1 MGQKDQGQEELKMP
15 VEIRQ
20 VGKNTAEK
28 TELQES
34 LTDPG
39 KSALRKY
46 QDLVVGLPG
55 LWALAKYEFLTTL
68 LGPLP
73 GALGLVVRQKSYK
86 FLFGRVGRGVVIGK
100 SVTIRHGHKI
110 RLGDNVVI
118 EDYAVLD
125 AKGTD
130 NKGIVI
136 GDNVMIGRG
145 TVISCKN
152 GDISIGDNTNI
163 AMQCFIQSARQVTIG
178 RNNLFSAYCY
188 LIGGGDHKT
197 DRTDVPII
205 AQGQVV
211 RGITLEDNCLLGAG
225 AKIQDGVH
233 IGRDA
238 IIGTGA
244 VVRDNVC
251 QFGVAVG
258 IPAKVIRRR
267 IGEGDRTTAM
277 SEGKK

>member
-1 MGQKDQGQEELKMP
+1 MRQKDQEQDEINRP

-20 VGKNTAEK
+20 VEEGGADK

-55 LWALAKYEFLTTL
+55 LWALAKYEFLTSL
-68 LGPLP
+68 FGPLP
-73 GALGLVVRQKSYK
+73 GAIGLVLRQTFYKS
-86 FLFGRVGRGVVIGK
+86 LFGQVGRSVVIGK

-110 RLGDNVVI
+110 RLGNNVVI
-118 EDYAVLD
+118 DDYAVLD
-125 AKGTD
+125 AKGTS

-136 GDNVMIGRG
+136 GDNVIIGRG

-178 RNNLFSAYCY
+178 KNNLFSAYCY

-197 DRTDVPII
+197 NRTDIPII
-205 AQGQVV
+205 AQSQVV

-225 AKIQDGVH
+225 VKIQDGVH
-233 IGRDA
+233 IERDA

-244 VVRDNVC
+244 VVRDDVC
-251 QFGVAVG
+251 AFGVAVG
-258 IPAKVIRRR
+258 IPAKVVRRR
-267 IGEGDRTTAM
+267 NGQGDV
-277 SEGKK
+277 S